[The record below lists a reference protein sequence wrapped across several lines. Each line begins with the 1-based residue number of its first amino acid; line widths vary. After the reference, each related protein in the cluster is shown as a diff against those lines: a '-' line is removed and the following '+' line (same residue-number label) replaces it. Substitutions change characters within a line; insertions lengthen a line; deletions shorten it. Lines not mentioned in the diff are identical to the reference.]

1 MSNSPI
7 SASKLDYLLQTLV
20 CKEKEIIDNVFTAF
34 KGRESLNQFISSDL
48 SKLFGIVAAYIDCF
62 QSLQIKKRDELSSVL
77 TKYYRAENI
86 EERANQLLE
95 VETEWDEMLDQIDK
109 ALFAEQQQQSPTV
122 EMDLCIPLDHATQV
136 ESRLDEIKAAGAHV
150 MLVTFGLLDGA
161 RQWLKET
168 NSSLPFYQD
177 PSRNLYTTFGLSRSV
192 KKVWGMASMICYAEH
207 LCSGHTLPKPYE
219 NYQEDIFQMG
229 GDFITNQFGS
239 VIFAYCSKT
248 SADRPS
254 VDQILYALQNTT
266 SCESHK
272 R

>member
-122 EMDLCIPLDHATQV
+122 EMDLCIPL
-136 ESRLDEIKAAGAHV
+136 ESSLINV
-150 MLVTFGLLDGA
+150 QDGMKFT
-161 RQWLKET
+161 LKE
-168 NSSLPFYQD
+168 Y
-177 PSRNLYTTFGLSRSV
+177 
-192 KKVWGMASMICYAEH
+192 
-207 LCSGHTLPKPYE
+207 
-219 NYQEDIFQMG
+219 
-229 GDFITNQFGS
+229 
-239 VIFAYCSKT
+239 
-248 SADRPS
+248 
-254 VDQILYALQNTT
+254 LQNMD
-266 SCESHK
+266 CPHLLLILL
-272 R
+272 RHFA